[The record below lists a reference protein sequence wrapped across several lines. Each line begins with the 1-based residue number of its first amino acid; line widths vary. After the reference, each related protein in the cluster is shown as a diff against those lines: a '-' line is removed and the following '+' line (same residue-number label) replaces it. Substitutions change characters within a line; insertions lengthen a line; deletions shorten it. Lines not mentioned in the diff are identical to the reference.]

1 MVDLEKDSVVSKTE
15 LKKDS
20 KKIQQ
25 FGRKISELTINNIE
39 EFKFPLN
46 IYEAVIGLKN
56 LKSNSAKKRQVQY
69 LGKLLREFDLT
80 HAFLVM
86 KQLEVSSQK
95 EIQRNHI
102 VEGWRDKLLSNNDSI
117 TEFVDEYPKIDRQ
130 SLRQTIS
137 NAQREKKDSKGA
149 KYSRQLFKLIKDII
163 MTKVLR

>member
-25 FGRKISELTINNIE
+25 FGRKISELSINNIE
-39 EFKFPLN
+39 AFKFPLN

-102 VEGWRDKLLSNNDSI
+102 IEGWRDKLLSNNDSI
-117 TEFVDEYPKIDRQ
+117 TEFVDEYSKIDRQ
-130 SLRQTIS
+130 LLRQTIS
-137 NAQREKKDSKGA
+137 NAQKEKKDNKGA
-149 KYSRQLFKLIKDII
+149 KYSRQLFKIIKDII
-163 MTKVLR
+163 MTTV

>member
-39 EFKFPLN
+39 AFKFPLT

-102 VEGWRDKLLSNNDSI
+102 IEGWRDKLLSNNDSI

-137 NAQREKKDSKGA
+137 NAQKEKKDNKGS

-163 MTKVLR
+163 MTKV

>member
-39 EFKFPLN
+39 AFKFPLN

-69 LGKLLREFDLT
+69 LGKLLREIDLT
-80 HAFLVM
+80 DAFLVM
-86 KQLEVSSQK
+86 KQLKVSSQK

-102 VEGWRDKLLSNNDSI
+102 IEGWRDKLLSNNNSI

-137 NAQREKKDSKGA
+137 NAQKEKKDNKPP

-163 MTKVLR
+163 MTKV

>member
-25 FGRKISELTINNIE
+25 FGRKISELSINNIE
-39 EFKFPLN
+39 AFKFPLN

-102 VEGWRDKLLSNNDSI
+102 IEGWRDKLLSNNDSI

-130 SLRQTIS
+130 LLRQTIS
-137 NAQREKKDSKGA
+137 NAQKEKKDNKKP

-163 MTKVLR
+163 MTKV

>member
-69 LGKLLREFDLT
+69 LGKLLREIDLT
-80 HAFLVM
+80 DAFIVM
-86 KQLEVSSQK
+86 KQLKVSSQK
-95 EIQRNHI
+95 EIQRNNI
-102 VEGWRDKLLSNNDSI
+102 IESWRDKLLTNAKSI

-137 NAQREKKDSKGA
+137 NAQKEKKDNKPPKHSK
-149 KYSRQLFKLIKDII
+149 QLFKLIKDIVI
-163 MTKVLR
+163 TKV

>member
-137 NAQREKKDSKGA
+137 NAQKEKKDNKNP

-163 MTKVLR
+163 MTKV

>member
-25 FGRKISELTINNIE
+25 FGRKISELSINNIE
-39 EFKFPLN
+39 AFKFPLN

-102 VEGWRDKLLSNNDSI
+102 IEGWRDKLLSNNDSI

-130 SLRQTIS
+130 LLRQTIS
-137 NAQREKKDSKGA
+137 NAQKENKDNKGV
-149 KYSRQLFKLIKDII
+149 KYSRQLFKIIKDII
-163 MTKVLR
+163 MTTV

>member
-39 EFKFPLN
+39 AFKFPSN
-46 IYEAVIGLKN
+46 IYEATIDLKN
-56 LKSNSAKKRQVQY
+56 IKSNSAKKRQVQY
-69 LGKLLREFDLT
+69 LGKLLREIDLT
-80 HAFLVM
+80 DAFLIM
-86 KQLEVSSQK
+86 KQLKVSSQK

-102 VEGWRDKLLSNNDSI
+102 IEDWRDKLLSNNDSI
-117 TEFVDEYPKIDRQ
+117 TQFVDEYPKIDRQ

-137 NAQREKKDSKGA
+137 NAQKDNKSP

-163 MTKVLR
+163 MAKV

>member
-25 FGRKISELTINNIE
+25 FGRKISELSMNNIE
-39 EFKFPLN
+39 AFKFPLN

-95 EIQRNHI
+95 EIQRNNI
-102 VEGWRDKLLSNNDSI
+102 IEGWRNKLLNNNNSI
-117 TEFVDEYPKIDRQ
+117 TEFVDEYPEIDRQ

-137 NAQREKKDSKGA
+137 NAQKEKKDNKNP

-163 MTKVLR
+163 MTKV

>member
-39 EFKFPLN
+39 AFKFPLN

-56 LKSNSAKKRQVQY
+56 LKSNAAKKRQVQY

-86 KQLEVSSQK
+86 KQLEVNSQK

-117 TEFVDEYPKIDRQ
+117 TVFVDEYPKIDRQ

-137 NAQREKKDSKGA
+137 NAQKEKKDNKNP

-163 MTKVLR
+163 MTKV

>member
-25 FGRKISELTINNIE
+25 FGRKISGLTINNIE
-39 EFKFPLN
+39 AFKFPLN
-46 IYEAVIGLKN
+46 IYEAIIGLKD

-69 LGKLLREFDLT
+69 LGKLLREIDLT
-80 HAFLVM
+80 DAFLVM

-102 VEGWRDKLLSNNDSI
+102 IEGWRAKLLSNSDSI

-137 NAQREKKDSKGA
+137 NAQKDNKGS

-163 MTKVLR
+163 MAKV

>member
-39 EFKFPLN
+39 AFKFPLT

-102 VEGWRDKLLSNNDSI
+102 IEGWRDKLLSNNDSI
-117 TEFVDEYPKIDRQ
+117 TEFIDEFPKIDRQ

-163 MTKVLR
+163 MTTV

>member
-1 MVDLEKDSVVSKTE
+1 MVDLDKDSVTSKTE

-46 IYEAVIGLKN
+46 IYEATIDLKN

-69 LGKLLREFDLT
+69 LGKLLREIDLT
-80 HAFLVM
+80 DAFIIM
-86 KQLEVSSQK
+86 KQLKVSSQK
-95 EIQRNHI
+95 EIQRNNI
-102 VEGWRDKLLSNNDSI
+102 IEGWRNKLLNNNNSI
-117 TEFVDEYPKIDRQ
+117 TEFVDEYPEIDRQ

-137 NAQREKKDSKGA
+137 NAQKEKIKNKPP

-163 MTKVLR
+163 IKV

>member
-39 EFKFPLN
+39 AFKFPLN

-137 NAQREKKDSKGA
+137 NAQKEKKDNKNP

-163 MTKVLR
+163 MTKV